1 MSKGQMRRGRAKAH
15 SCPARRTIRGTR
27 RKVGSERKQKGAQ
40 QKQQTQK
47 KQATQAKH
55 EHRQQ
60 ACWRSSCQAL
70 RKRSMAK
77 AARAAEHSD
86 HPQQAQQAAKRQ
98 QSQRAKRARRSG
110 LRGHFHRAPQHPVR
124 LASLVKNRQSK
135 EHEENRSES
144 PFSRWRD
151 LTQVRTWSGPG
162 RRQ

>member
-15 SCPARRTIRGTR
+15 SCPAPDHKRYKKKSR
-27 RKVGSERKQKGAQ
+27 SERKQKGAQ

-55 EHRQQ
+55 EHRHQ
-60 ACWRSSCQAL
+60 ACWRLSCQAL
-70 RKRSMAK
+70 RQRCMAK
-77 AARAAEHSD
+77 AAHAAEHSD
-86 HPQQAQQAAKRQ
+86 YPQQAKQAAKHQ
-98 QSQRAKRARRSG
+98 ESERAKRARRSG

-151 LTQVRTWSGPG
+151 LTQVRTWSEQGK
-162 RRQ
+162 RE